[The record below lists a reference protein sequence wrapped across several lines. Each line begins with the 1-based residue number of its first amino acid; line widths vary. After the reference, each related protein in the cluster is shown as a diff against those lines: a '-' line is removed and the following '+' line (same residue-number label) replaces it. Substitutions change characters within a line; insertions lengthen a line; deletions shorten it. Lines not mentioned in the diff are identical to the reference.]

1 MKESKAEGMTF
12 PCHVDIKVF
21 ARADER
27 LAERIR
33 DLLQLHLTPAQILS
47 IRVKQS
53 GKGNYHSLSCKVDA
67 KSKSELDKVFLSLTD
82 HPDILMVI

>member
-1 MKESKAEGMTF
+1 MTF

-21 ARADER
+21 ARAEDRLEER
-27 LAERIR
+27 VR
-33 DLLQLHLTPAQILS
+33 DVLRLHLTPAQILS

-53 GKGNYHSLSCKVDA
+53 AKGNYHSLSCKVDA
-67 KSKSELDKVFLSLTD
+67 QSKSELDKVFLSLTD